1 MQVWGLRKGET
12 RRGYPEKSLSL
23 GSVRVAQG
31 SVGLRARDVQ
41 SLSTTLEIKPGLES
55 AACIFLLL
63 L

>member
-12 RRGYPEKSLSL
+12 QRGYPEKSLSL